1 MKKLTVSISSTLA
14 NIAMSAVKLN
24 VNSTCLYIAH
34 QPELPEKARK
44 LRKF

>member
-1 MKKLTVSISSTLA
+1 MKKITVSINSALA

-24 VNSTCLYIAH
+24 VNSTCLYIAY
-34 QPELPEKARK
+34 QPEMPEKARK